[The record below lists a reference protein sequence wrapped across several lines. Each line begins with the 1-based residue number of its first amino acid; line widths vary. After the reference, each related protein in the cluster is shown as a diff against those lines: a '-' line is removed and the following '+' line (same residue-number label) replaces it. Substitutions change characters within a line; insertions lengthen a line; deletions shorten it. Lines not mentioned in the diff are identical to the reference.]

1 MADTA
6 QKSAFFSTG
15 FAEYMAEVVFVKNA
29 PAVSKIA
36 IVSAQLGATCAWQKR
51 KKNAIVS
58 ALPGATCA
66 WVQGSGFGR
75 AELRAFVSVKVHDC
89 CFWCI

>member
-6 QKSAFFSTG
+6 QKSAFLSTG

-36 IVSAQLGATCAWQKR
+36 IVSAQLGATCA
-51 KKNAIVS
+51 
-58 ALPGATCA
+58 
-66 WVQGSGFGR
+66 
-75 AELRAFVSVKVHDC
+75 
-89 CFWCI
+89 